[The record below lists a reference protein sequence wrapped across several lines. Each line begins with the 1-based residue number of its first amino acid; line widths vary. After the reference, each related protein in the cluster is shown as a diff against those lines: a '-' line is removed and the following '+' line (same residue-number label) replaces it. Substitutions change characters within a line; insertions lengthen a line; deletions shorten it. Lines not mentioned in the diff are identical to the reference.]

1 MIYSFNRALG
11 WASSGVEYAQCYRA
25 RLFGRL
31 GWPARFVF
39 TDFFPTEN
47 IEHYASNLGF
57 LDEEVIWIYS
67 YFTDYPTQPTTYRRE
82 SLEAGF
88 GLSPIKVARHGG
100 FLRYTFSR
108 TFYLDAFLRKGTEDV
123 IQRCDYVFQGHLTRR
138 DFYTSGLLFS
148 EHYVYVPSPEEG
160 GEGKD
165 VLSLRTFFN
174 QDGTEALS
182 EIMGEKGSLFRVRGE
197 ILDSKERFLEYFIR
211 SLHLT
216 EEDMVILDRSTDIGQ
231 AVLSAHG
238 RAALGCVVHADHYS
252 SDSPNPDHI
261 LWNNFYEYA
270 LTHAKDFSFFICS
283 TKEQSE
289 LLSKHLEE
297 ETGSVG
303 CQIVTIPVGSLDEL
317 SLPEGPRTPFSLCTC
332 SRLAPEKHVDY
343 LVEAVCEA
351 REAVPEMTLDIYGT
365 GSEEA
370 ALKELI
376 AEKKAEGFVH
386 LMGHRD
392 LSGVYVKYSAY
403 ASASTSEGF
412 GLTLM
417 EAAGS
422 GLPLVGFDVR
432 YGNQAFIEDGGNGYL
447 AYCPPESDRRE
458 RVKALADALVRL
470 FTEAD
475 LDAFSSRSYEMAE
488 PYLTI
493 HVMQQW
499 KSLREGL

>member
-1 MIYSFNRALG
+1 M
-11 WASSGVEYAQCYRA
+11 
-25 RLFGRL
+25 
-31 GWPARFVF
+31 
-39 TDFFPTEN
+39 
-47 IEHYASNLGF
+47 
-57 LDEEVIWIYS
+57 
-67 YFTDYPTQPTTYRRE
+67 
-82 SLEAGF
+82 
-88 GLSPIKVARHGG
+88 
-100 FLRYTFSR
+100 
-108 TFYLDAFLRKGTEDV
+108 
-123 IQRCDYVFQGHLTRR
+123 RCDYVFQGHLTRR

-148 EHYVYVPSPEEG
+148 EHYVHVPSPEEG

-165 VLSLRTFFN
+165 VLSLRVFFN
-174 QDGTEALS
+174 RDGTEALS
-182 EIMGEKGSLFRVRGE
+182 EVMGEKGSLFRVGKE
-197 ILDSKERFLEYFIR
+197 IFDSKERFLEYFIR
-211 SLHLT
+211 SLRLT
-216 EEDMVILDRSTDIGQ
+216 EEDMILLDRSTDIGQ
-231 AVLSAHG
+231 AVLAAHG
-238 RAALGCVVHADHYS
+238 RALLGCVVHADHYS
-252 SDSPNPDHI
+252 PDSPNPDHI

-270 LTHAKDFSFFICS
+270 LTHARDFDFFICS
-283 TKEQSE
+283 TEEQSS
-289 LLSKHLEE
+289 LLARHLEE

-303 CQIVTIPVGSLDEL
+303 AKIVTIPVGSLEEL
-317 SLPEGPRTPFSLCTC
+317 ILPDAPRLPFSLCTC

-351 REAVPEMTLDIYGT
+351 RETVPEITLDIYGT

-370 ALKELI
+370 TLRELI
-376 AEKKAEGFVH
+376 AQKKAEGYVH

-422 GLPLVGFDVR
+422 GLPLVGYDVR

-447 AYCPPESDRRE
+447 VPFAGESDRRE
-458 RVKALADALVRL
+458 RVKALSAALVRL

-475 LDAFSSRSYEMAE
+475 LGAFSSRSYEMAE